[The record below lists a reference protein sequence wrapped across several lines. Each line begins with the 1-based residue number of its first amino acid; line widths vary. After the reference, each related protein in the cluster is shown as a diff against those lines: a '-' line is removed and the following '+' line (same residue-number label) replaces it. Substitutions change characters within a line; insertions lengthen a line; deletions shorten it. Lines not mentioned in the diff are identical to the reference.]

1 MIMEIKFGKLLKE
14 VAEKHLS
21 RNAIEKELKG
31 FVGGAKHLRISAA
44 VDKSAEEVAKAA
56 VVKVSADELKKKAD
70 ADAEKWKNVKEK
82 AGDVAVKAAK
92 AVAYAGAAAGIV
104 AAADHMF
111 GKELCSHFK
120 LAVVSATPLLA
131 SMQAQCSANSQI
143 YQNVMKLAVTLAAA
157 PAAKAGL
164 ETARIFVSDSTL
176 NKLKSGITDL
186 FADVKLPK
194 AEAVK
199 VEEPK
204 VETKPVVKPVAKHG
218 DSDSDSDSESVK
230 EFGKYDPDSKYY
242 EGSGRKRTLKRKSK
256 KSKKIRKSKKTLR
269 K

>member
-1 MIMEIKFGKLLKE
+1 MIMEIKFGELLEE

-21 RNAIEKELKG
+21 RNAIEKELKSS
-31 FVGGAKHLRISAA
+31 VGGAKHLKVSAVA
-44 VDKSAEEVAKAA
+44 PDSLAKAA

-70 ADAEKWKNVKEK
+70 ADAKKWKDMKDV

-111 GKELCSHFK
+111 GQELCSHFK

-143 YQNVMKLAVTLAAA
+143 YQNVMKLAVTIAAA

-164 ETARIFVSDSTL
+164 ETARIFVSDATL
-176 NKLKSGITDL
+176 NKVKNGISDL

-199 VEEPK
+199 VEETK
-204 VETKPVVKPVAKHG
+204 VETKPVVKEKT
-218 DSDSDSDSESVK
+218 K
-230 EFGKYDPDSKYY
+230 EEDAEYEREMAKYDPESEYY
-242 EGSGRKRTLKRKSK
+242 EGGKKRTLKRKSK

>member
-1 MIMEIKFGKLLKE
+1 MKIEIGKLLKE
-14 VAEKHLS
+14 VADKKLS
-21 RNAIEKELKG
+21 RSAIEKELKG

-56 VVKVSADELKKKAD
+56 LIKVGADELKKKAD

-92 AVAYAGAAAGIV
+92 AVAYAGAAAAIV

-111 GKELCSHFK
+111 GQELCSHFK
-120 LAVVSATPLLA
+120 LAVVSATPLFA
-131 SMQAQCSANSQI
+131 SMQAQCSASGQI
-143 YQNVMKLAVTLAAA
+143 YQNAMKVAVTLAAA

-164 ETARIFVSDSTL
+164 ETARIFVSDATL
-176 NKLKSGITDL
+176 NKVKNGIMDV

-194 AEAVK
+194 AEAVTIPAAAAAAPAASK
-199 VEEPK
+199 KTKEQQDEEDAEFEK
-204 VETKPVVKPVAKHG
+204 MMLEQEA
-218 DSDSDSDSESVK
+218 EMEK
-230 EFGKYDPDSKYY
+230 EGG
-242 EGSGRKRTLKRKSK
+242 GSRKKRTLKKKSK
-256 KSKKIRKSKKTLR
+256 KSKKSKKTLR